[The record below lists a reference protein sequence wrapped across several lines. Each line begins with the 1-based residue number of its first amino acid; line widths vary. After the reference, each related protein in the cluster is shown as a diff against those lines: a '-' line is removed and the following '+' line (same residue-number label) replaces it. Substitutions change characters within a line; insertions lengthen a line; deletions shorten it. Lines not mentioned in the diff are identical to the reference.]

1 MRADGSIWTVMIRD
15 VTDRGIMVGTRGVF
29 VCLVLDLN
37 AGNAAGAQ
45 VAATVG
51 KACRDALAQ
60 ALTDPEAGP
69 AGPGAPGEIQ
79 CDLGYAAEVE
89 KALAKV
95 FPGQRPPVVERVPPD
110 AAEEVLESLLG
121 ALSGRDQSPDAP
133 EPTDW
138 VELVEATWAF
148 RDAEPWQRRSDVDTL
163 RVVTRTEDGTNEY
176 TASVIGREGVQRGLN
191 LFPGKGI
198 PRLGDWRPGDPF
210 PMPDGTYIVYL
221 DDLHDATPEHAGKA
235 LRYGWPEDA
244 DLWPSWF
251 VVRDGAPAD
260 LDATDARRL
269 VEALHGI
276 ARH

>member
-1 MRADGSIWTVMIRD
+1 MRADGSIWTLMIRD
-15 VTDRGIMVGTRGVF
+15 VTDRGIVVGTRKVF
-29 VCLVLDLN
+29 VCLVLDLD
-37 AGNAAGAQ
+37 AGTAAGAQ

-51 KACRDALAQ
+51 KACRDALTQ
-60 ALTDPEAGP
+60 ALTEVGP
-69 AGPGAPGEIQ
+69 PGPGLPSEIH
-79 CDLGYAAEVE
+79 CDLGYAAQVE

-95 FPGQRPPVVERVPPD
+95 LPGERLPVVERVPPD
-110 AAEEVLESLLG
+110 EAEEVLDSLLG

-133 EPTDW
+133 EPMDW

-148 RDAEPWQRRSDVDTL
+148 RDAEPWLGRSDVDTL
-163 RVVTRTEDGTNEY
+163 RVVTLAEDGTSEY

-198 PRLGDWRPGDPF
+198 PPLGDWRPGDPF

-221 DDLHDATPEHAGKA
+221 DELHDATPEHAGKA
-235 LRYGWPEDA
+235 LRYGWPNDA

-260 LDATDARRL
+260 LDAVDARRL
-269 VEALHGI
+269 VQALHGI
-276 ARH
+276 ARQ